1 MVKQELSL
9 NTTAPQR
16 IPKRN
21 GNRLT
26 FWCFC
31 VITHNTN
38 AHLPPT
44 PLSKYS
50 GRGKVNNHHHTK
62 QYRKNVKQSEVRF
75 SSFMP
80 IIFVTAELTEESL
93 AKGREAERV
102 LPSGP
107 AHSASWVSA
116 DLGKKPSSWEGT
128 ASGGWASGGWGH
140 NLTPAHTKTLKWRT
154 LPWPGASLPGG
165 APFVLARQGSRG
177 SCSKSSLSELHPVGK
192 PSLRITLSLN
202 YWLQSKQQQET
213 FL

>member
-1 MVKQELSL
+1 MKQELSL
-9 NTTAPQR
+9 NTAAPQR

-50 GRGKVNNHHHTK
+50 GRGKVNNHHHTE
-62 QYRKNVKQSEVRF
+62 QYWKNVKQSKVQF

-80 IIFVTAELTEESL
+80 IIFVTTELTEKSL
-93 AKGREAERV
+93 VKGREAEHV

-107 AHSASWVSA
+107 ACGASWVNA
-116 DLGKKPSSWEGT
+116 DSGKNLFLRRNSFWGCPRWLRAQLNSCSDQNAPVKDPALTWCLAARLAAVPPSCWWGK
-128 ASGGWASGGWGH
+128 ASGTVLV
-140 NLTPAHTKTLKWRT
+140 NLHY
-154 LPWPGASLPGG
+154 
-165 APFVLARQGSRG
+165 
-177 SCSKSSLSELHPVGK
+177 PVGK
-192 PSLRITLSLN
+192 PSLRITIILN
-202 YWLQSKQQQET
+202 YWLQSKQQQVT